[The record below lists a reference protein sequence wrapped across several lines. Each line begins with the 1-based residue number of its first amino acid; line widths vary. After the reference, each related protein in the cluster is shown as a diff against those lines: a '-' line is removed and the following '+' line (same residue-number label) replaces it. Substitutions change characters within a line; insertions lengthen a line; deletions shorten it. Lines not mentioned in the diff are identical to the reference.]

1 LYNVRLAATAQR
13 EYGAQPVTTQEALNE
28 ILQILPMNRLD
39 EVLDFARFLSEQD
52 EREAWRKFGRSQLA
66 RAYGPDE
73 PEYDLDDIKPELN
86 E

>member
-1 LYNVRLAATAQR
+1 
-13 EYGAQPVTTQEALNE
+13 
-28 ILQILPMNRLD
+28 
-39 EVLDFARFLSEQD
+39 LDFARFLSEQD

-66 RAYGPDE
+66 RAYGPGE